1 MPTAKPKETKKVKEK
16 RKTAAQLNLENQVAN
31 RDVELETKESVRL
44 TFRSAHFFL
53 AISAGAL
60 DKIQDLDDPQKRR
73 QKLSKRVKARPE
85 DETIPEGAKDA
96 ETELIVAKAEH
107 ADIAGLT

>member
-1 MPTAKPKETKKVKEK
+1 MPAAKPKETKKHAEH
-16 RKTAAQLNLENQVAN
+16 RKTPEQLNLENKPAN

-60 DKIQDLDDPQKRR
+60 DKIQDLDDAPKRR
-73 QKLSKRVKARPE
+73 VKLAKRVKARPE
-85 DETIPEGAKDA
+85 DETIPEGAKET

-107 ADIAGLT
+107 ADLGGLT